1 MGDFSRY
8 NTVLPLQQK
17 ADMLDA
23 LLPWLV
29 AVRTQR
35 ARSVL
40 RLHSDHGG
48 KFTSGRLE
56 KLCRAEG
63 IRQMYLLLG
72 SPQQN
77 GVAERCVDLVMEIT
91 RTSMRRASIPH
102 FRWPFVVYYGTRQ
115 LDLWPRVSCPHVLLT
130 LHLGPLPLPQAQP
143 LSLQQPI
150 VVDSGGV
157 AAGHA
162 GFGGA
167 VAVGALAPAPA
178 ATIAATA
185 TTVAV
190 AAAIVVANGR
200 PSSSWPQPLNDHPPS
215 SSSPVPLPDPSL
227 ARFPPPLPWDL
238 SFASSLWA
246 RRHSRARP
254 SSHVPTFHSI
264 ALLSL
269 PPRVPTPVCSLP
281 PQSSITF

>member
-1 MGDFSRY
+1 MDFEGPATISEPRGERYFLVVMGDFSRY

-130 LHLGPLPLPQAQP
+130 LHLGPLVLRLHFASEAALLTFAILARTSSQP
-143 LSLQQPI
+143 TLSS
-150 VVDSGGV
+150 V
-157 AAGHA
+157 
-162 GFGGA
+162 
-167 VAVGALAPAPA
+167 
-178 ATIAATA
+178 
-185 TTVAV
+185 
-190 AAAIVVANGR
+190 
-200 PSSSWPQPLNDHPPS
+200 SSSV
-215 SSSPVPLPDPSL
+215 SP
-227 ARFPPPLPWDL
+227 
-238 SFASSLWA
+238 
-246 RRHSRARP
+246 
-254 SSHVPTFHSI
+254 
-264 ALLSL
+264 
-269 PPRVPTPVCSLP
+269 
-281 PQSSITF
+281 